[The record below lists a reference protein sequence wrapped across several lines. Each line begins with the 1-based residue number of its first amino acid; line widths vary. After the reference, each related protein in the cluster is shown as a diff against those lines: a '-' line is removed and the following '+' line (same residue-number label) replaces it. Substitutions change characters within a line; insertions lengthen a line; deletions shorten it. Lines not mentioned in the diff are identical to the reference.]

1 MDLNKINAI
10 NNISSRME
18 KMLVSFFDE
27 LIEQFPNEADFVTLR
42 VLISSGQAPMSVLL
56 DVWIKNFEDDKKKIK
71 ERNPEFFTSS
81 TGTLSSIGKTS
92 IVDTFR
98 RVWKVIDLD
107 EDNKKTIWKWIDN
120 FVIIVEK
127 YKKLMSE

>member
-1 MDLNKINAI
+1 MDLQKINAI
-10 NNISSRME
+10 NSISTRME

-27 LIEQFPNEADFVTLR
+27 LIEQFPNEADFVALR

-56 DVWIKNFEDDKKKIK
+56 EVWLKNFEDDKKKIK

-81 TGTLSSIGKTS
+81 SGTLSSIGKTT
-92 IVDTFR
+92 IVDTFK
-98 RVWKVIDLD
+98 RVWKVIDAD
-107 EDNKKTIWKWIDN
+107 EDNKKTIWKWVDN

>member
-1 MDLNKINAI
+1 MNLQKINAI
-10 NNISSRME
+10 NNISTRME

-27 LIEQFPNEADFVTLR
+27 LIEQFPNEADFVALR

-56 DVWIKNFEDDKKKIK
+56 EVWLKNFEDDKKKIK

-81 TGTLSSIGKTS
+81 SGTLSSIGKTS

-107 EDNKKTIWKWIDN
+107 EDNKKTIWKWVDN

>member
-10 NNISSRME
+10 NNISTRME

-42 VLISSGQAPMSVLL
+42 VLISSGQAPMSILL

-81 TGTLSSIGKTS
+81 SGTLSSIGKTS

>member
-1 MDLNKINAI
+1 MDLNKINNI
-10 NNISSRME
+10 NNISTKME
-18 KMLVSFFDE
+18 KMMVSFFDE

-42 VLISSGQAPMSVLL
+42 VLISSGQAPMSFLL
-56 DVWIKNFEDDKKKIK
+56 EIWIKNFEDDKKKIK

-81 TGTLSSIGKTS
+81 SGTLSSIGKTS

-107 EDNKKTIWKWIDN
+107 EDNKQTIWKWVDN
-120 FVIIVEK
+120 FVFIVER
-127 YKKLMSE
+127 YKKLLSE

>member
-1 MDLNKINAI
+1 MDLQKINAI
-10 NNISSRME
+10 NNISTRME

-27 LIEQFPNEADFVTLR
+27 LIEQFPNEADFVALR

-56 DVWIKNFEDDKKKIK
+56 EVWLKNFEDDKKKIK

-81 TGTLSSIGKTS
+81 SGTLSSIGKTS

-107 EDNKKTIWKWIDN
+107 EDNKKTIWKWVDN